1 MAEKES
7 GNNRRIERI
16 LLAFAIAGF
25 LLVAAD
31 FSVNLSETVEARSRR
46 MAVVAVDP
54 INTTEIEEGLSQEEL
69 NRIINERFK
78 GEIRGN

>member
-7 GNNRRIERI
+7 SNNRRIERI

-31 FSVNLSETVEARSRR
+31 FSVNLSETFEARSRK
-46 MAVVAVDP
+46 MAVVAADP
-54 INTTEIEEGLSQEEL
+54 ITTTGIEEELSQEEL